1 MVIHKYSNALH
12 HAITSNIL
20 AMQNSYEYDDSTL
33 VFVPRVIASS
43 KHHAWLMNEK
53 QSVVT
58 GRAKG
63 HKKSVFYD
71 LDPWYEE
78 KDAGSFKKTSKS
90 VTDGVA
96 GSKKNKAGIYYAD
109 LKKYI
114 KNKEKKSSKNK
125 KSFVE
130 VTSNDSKEKYEVC
143 KDDIK
148 KRRKACGAL
157 IFLHKNNIRHKI
169 RSTSQ
174 SWVLPSVF
182 LCFQKNYFLYS
193 IFMSNEYA
201 FR

>member
-1 MVIHKYSNALH
+1 MGTTDKGKTIYKYSNALH

-33 VFVPRVIASS
+33 VFVPRVITSS
-43 KHHAWLMNEK
+43 KHHSWIMKEK
-53 QSVVT
+53 SSVVT

-63 HKKSVFYD
+63 NKKSIFYN

-78 KDAGSFKKTSKS
+78 KDAGSFKKTSKD
-90 VTDGVA
+90 VTDGIA

-130 VTSNDSKEKYEVC
+130 VTSNDSKEKYEV
-143 KDDIK
+143 
-148 KRRKACGAL
+148 
-157 IFLHKNNIRHKI
+157 
-169 RSTSQ
+169 
-174 SWVLPSVF
+174 
-182 LCFQKNYFLYS
+182 
-193 IFMSNEYA
+193 
-201 FR
+201 